1 MKTPFF
7 LLGMKFVKRGK
18 ILDFLLETFQYQFD
32 TLLSGLSVWA
42 EKAQE
47 SQFDA
52 EEQEQVFDNNN
63 KNTFCWGGKMNEIFL
78 Y

>member
-1 MKTPFF
+1 METPFF

-18 ILDFLLETFQYQFD
+18 FLDFLLETFQYQFD

-47 SQFDA
+47 TQFDA
-52 EEQEQVFDNNN
+52 EEQEQVFDNNKN
-63 KNTFCWGGKMNEIFL
+63 KFCWGGKMNEIFL